1 MYTLPKNT
9 PDNTLLQAGR
19 INEERQFKE
28 VSVEHERSRRTLGE
42 LLIRKEGEHPEK
54 FKKEAPE
61 DAPVVQMVNNLLSHA
76 AGRDA
81 SDIHLEPTEKGLRV
95 RLRIDG
101 VLRDL
106 TTYSRE
112 VMLLIISRLKIMA
125 GMDIAEKRRPQDGN
139 IQFMLDKKHVNVRI
153 STLPTI
159 NGEKMVL
166 RLLSPDKIIM
176 PIEKLGFNM
185 ENQKR
190 YLKFLANAFGMV
202 LICGPTGCG
211 KSTTLYS
218 TLQYLNSPSQN
229 IVTVEDPVEYRLDG
243 INQVQVNNKTGF
255 GFASALRTILRQD
268 PNIIMVGE
276 IRDSETAEVA
286 TRAALTGHL
295 VLSTLHTNDA
305 PSAVTRLLDMGVKN
319 YLLTS
324 SLVGIVAQRLF
335 RLICDK
341 CKEEYLP
348 PEEELAFYREVSG
361 NSKIPSFSRGRG
373 CEECGFSGFKG
384 RTAIH
389 EVMTVDG
396 EMRRLIM
403 KSRNTEEIRRY
414 AVSQGM
420 QTILEDGVQ
429 RAAEGVTTLK
439 EVMQAAYVT
448 GDRPFACQ
456 GTTP

>member
-1 MYTLPKNT
+1 
-9 PDNTLLQAGR
+9 
-19 INEERQFKE
+19 
-28 VSVEHERSRRTLGE
+28 
-42 LLIRKEGEHPEK
+42 
-54 FKKEAPE
+54 
-61 DAPVVQMVNNLLSHA
+61 
-76 AGRDA
+76 
-81 SDIHLEPTEKGLRV
+81 
-95 RLRIDG
+95 
-101 VLRDL
+101 
-106 TTYSRE
+106 
-112 VMLLIISRLKIMA
+112 
-125 GMDIAEKRRPQDGN
+125 
-139 IQFMLDKKHVNVRI
+139 
-153 STLPTI
+153 
-159 NGEKMVL
+159 
-166 RLLSPDKIIM
+166 
-176 PIEKLGFNM
+176 
-185 ENQKR
+185 
-190 YLKFLANAFGMV
+190 
-202 LICGPTGCG
+202 
-211 KSTTLYS
+211 
-218 TLQYLNSPSQN
+218 
-229 IVTVEDPVEYRLDG
+229 
-243 INQVQVNNKTGF
+243 
-255 GFASALRTILRQD
+255 
-268 PNIIMVGE
+268 MVGE

-295 VLSTLHTNDA
+295 VFSTLHTNDA

>member
-1 MYTLPKNT
+1 
-9 PDNTLLQAGR
+9 
-19 INEERQFKE
+19 
-28 VSVEHERSRRTLGE
+28 
-42 LLIRKEGEHPEK
+42 
-54 FKKEAPE
+54 
-61 DAPVVQMVNNLLSHA
+61 
-76 AGRDA
+76 
-81 SDIHLEPTEKGLRV
+81 
-95 RLRIDG
+95 
-101 VLRDL
+101 
-106 TTYSRE
+106 
-112 VMLLIISRLKIMA
+112 
-125 GMDIAEKRRPQDGN
+125 
-139 IQFMLDKKHVNVRI
+139 
-153 STLPTI
+153 
-159 NGEKMVL
+159 
-166 RLLSPDKIIM
+166 
-176 PIEKLGFNM
+176 M

-202 LICGPTGCG
+202 LICSPTGCG
-211 KSTTLYS
+211 KSTTYS

-295 VLSTLHTNDA
+295 VFSTLHTNDA

-448 GDRPFACQ
+448 GDRPFACVREPPPDTGGRRKVWQ
-456 GTTP
+456 RPLGNRP